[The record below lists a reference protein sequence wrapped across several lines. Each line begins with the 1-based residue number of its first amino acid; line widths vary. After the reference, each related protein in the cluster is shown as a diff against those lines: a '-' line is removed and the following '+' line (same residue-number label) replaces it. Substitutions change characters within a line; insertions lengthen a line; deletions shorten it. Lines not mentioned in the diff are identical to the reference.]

1 MSPSLANR
9 RPESLALIFQEVLTA
24 IERFRAGRQGIS
36 DAAAFRHA
44 SHEALRMAANQALAA
59 GYGSEDVKLASFALV
74 AFLDESV
81 LASQNP
87 VFVDWPR
94 KPLQE
99 ELFGTHVAGETFFAH
114 LQQLLSRQD
123 SPDLADVLEVH
134 FLCMVLGFSGRY
146 SVGHRSELHQIMNV
160 TLDKIRRIRGRLGPL
175 SPAGL
180 PPAEMVQVKV
190 DPWIRRLGIAAIGCA
205 VLLVVLFVLYKL
217 VLGSG
222 VRV

>member
-9 RPESLALIFQEVLTA
+9 RPESLALIFQEVFTA
-24 IERFRAGRQGIS
+24 IERFRAGRQAIS
-36 DAAAFRHA
+36 DASVFRQA
-44 SHEALRMAANQALAA
+44 CHEALRLAAAQAAAA
-59 GYGSEDVKLASFALV
+59 GYSAEDGKLASFALV

-81 LASQNP
+81 LASGNP
-87 VFVDWPR
+87 VFADWPR

-123 SPDLADVLEVH
+123 SPDLADLLEVH

-146 SVGHRSELHQIMNV
+146 SMGHRSELHQIMSV
-160 TLDKIRRIRGRLGPL
+160 TAEKIRRIRGRLGPL

-180 PPAEMVQVKV
+180 PPAETVQVKV
-190 DPWIRRLGIAAIGCA
+190 DPWIRRFAMAAIGCA
-205 VLLVVLFVLYKL
+205 VLLVVLFVVYKV
-217 VLGSG
+217 VLSSG

>member
-24 IERFRAGRQGIS
+24 IERFRAGRQAIS
-36 DAAAFRHA
+36 DAAVFRQA
-44 SHEALRMAANQALAA
+44 CHEALRMAASQAVNA
-59 GYGSEDVKLASFALV
+59 GYGADDVKLASFALV
-74 AFLDESV
+74 AFVDESV
-81 LASQNP
+81 LASGNP

-114 LQQLLSRQD
+114 LQQLLTRQD
-123 SPDLADVLEVH
+123 SPDLADLLEVH

-146 SVGHRSELHQIMNV
+146 SIGHRGELHQIMNV
-160 TLDKIRRIRGRLGPL
+160 TADKIRRIRGRLGPL

-180 PPAEMVQVKV
+180 PPAETVQVKV
-190 DPWIRRLGIAAIGCA
+190 DPWIRRLAIAAIA
-205 VLLVVLFVLYKL
+205 SAALLVVLFVVYKL

>member
-9 RPESLALIFQEVLTA
+9 RPESLALIFQEVFTA
-24 IERFRAGRQGIS
+24 IERFRAGRQAIS
-36 DAAAFRHA
+36 DAASFRQA
-44 SHEALRMAANQALAA
+44 SHEALRMAANQALTV
-59 GYGSEDVKLASFALV
+59 GYNGEDAKLASFALV

-87 VFVDWPR
+87 VFADWPR
-94 KPLQE
+94 QTLQE
-99 ELFGTHVAGETFFAH
+99 ELFGTHIAGETFFTH
-114 LQQLLSRQD
+114 LQQLLKRQD

-134 FLCMVLGFSGRY
+134 FLCMVLGFGGRY
-146 SVGHRSELHQIMNV
+146 SAGHRSELQQIMSV
-160 TLDKIRRIRGRLGPL
+160 TADKIRRIRGRLGPL

-180 PPAEMVQVKV
+180 PPAETVQVKV
-190 DPWIRRLGIAAIGCA
+190 DPWVRRLAIAAIGSA
-205 VLLVVLFVLYKL
+205 ALLVVLFVLYKL

>member
-9 RPESLALIFQEVLTA
+9 RPESLALIFQEVFTA
-24 IERFRAGRQGIS
+24 IERFRAGRQGIN
-36 DAAAFRHA
+36 DAASFRQA
-44 SHEALRMAANQALAA
+44 SHEALRMATNHALTANYNA
-59 GYGSEDVKLASFALV
+59 EDVKLASFALV

-87 VFVDWPR
+87 VFADWPR
-94 KPLQE
+94 QPLQE

-114 LQQLLSRQD
+114 LQQLLTRQD
-123 SPDLADVLEVH
+123 SPDLADLLEVH
-134 FLCMVLGFSGRY
+134 LLCMVLGFGGRY
-146 SVGHRSELHQIMNV
+146 SLGRRSDLNQIMNV
-160 TLDKIRRIRGRLGPL
+160 TADKIRRIRGRLGPL

-180 PPAEMVQVKV
+180 PPAETVLVKV
-190 DPWIRRLGIAAIGCA
+190 DPWIRRLQIAAIA
-205 VLLVVLFVLYKL
+205 TAALLVVLFVVYKL

>member
-1 MSPSLANR
+1 MSPSFVNR
-9 RPESLALIFQEVLTA
+9 RSESLALIFQEVLTA
-24 IERFRAGRQGIS
+24 VERFRAGRQGIS
-36 DAAAFRHA
+36 DAASFRQA
-44 SHEALRMAANQALAA
+44 SHEALRLATHQALTV
-59 GYGSEDVKLASFALV
+59 GYTAEDVKLASFALV

-87 VFVDWPR
+87 VFADWPR
-94 KPLQE
+94 QPLQE

-114 LQQLLSRQD
+114 LQQLLTRQD

-134 FLCMVLGFSGRY
+134 FLCMVLGFCGRY
-146 SVGHRSELHQIMNV
+146 SGGYRTELQQIMNV
-160 TLDKIRRIRGRLGPL
+160 TADKIRRIRGRLGPL

-180 PPAEMVQVKV
+180 PPAEAVQVKV

-205 VLLVVLFVLYKL
+205 ALLVVLFIVYKL
-217 VLGSG
+217 VLSSG